1 MADRIYIT
9 YCSWQKD
16 DRLKGTGIRVTPDK
30 LYLSTRIQSFIAH
43 CRVKNVKWAIYSDYC
58 GVWFPE
64 DLHAWYDL
72 HPDNVP
78 EEAIYGLSQVFSK
91 SLSKYDEIYYFY
103 DKKTLHPLYERIVNE
118 SEIFERVHW
127 FDDIKIIGQDIRI

>member
-1 MADRIYIT
+1 MIARIYIT

-16 DRLKGTGIRVTPDK
+16 DQLKGTGVCVTPDK
-30 LYLSTRIQSFIAH
+30 LYLSKRIQSFITR
-43 CRVKNVKWAIYSDYC
+43 CRDKNVKWAIYSDYC

-72 HPDNVP
+72 HPNNVP
-78 EEAIYGLSQVFSK
+78 EESIFSLSQDFNR

-103 DKKTLHPLYERIVNE
+103 DKRTLHPLYERIVNE
-118 SEIFERVHW
+118 SGISSRVYWFE
-127 FDDIKIIGQDIRI
+127 DINIIA